1 LFIALWNALPSPT
14 QGAKSG
20 QNRSF
25 AEYFFAAPGRGRS
38 GSVEFVFFRTL
49 PFDFAHGS
57 TLLTFPKRA
66 EGRAVRL
73 RRCSASLS
81 EVEASLSNGGSWL
94 GRAADFLGD
103 DAARHKFFQRKRRGG
118 VCAPVCPEGT
128 HRGAPTTGSAR
139 ASGISEKRKPVRL
152 GQHHRYSS
160 GC

>member
-1 LFIALWNALPSPT
+1 V
-14 QGAKSG
+14 AKIDHLLG
-20 QNRSF
+20 I
-25 AEYFFAAPGRGRS
+25 FFAAPGRGRS

-73 RRCSASLS
+73 RRCSASLR

-94 GRAADFLGD
+94 GQAADLLGD
-103 DAARHKFFQRKRRGG
+103 DAVPQILSAEAARGSLRSRLSRGR
-118 VCAPVCPEGT
+118 PQ
-128 HRGAPTTGSAR
+128 GAPLQQGR
-139 ASGISEKRKPVRL
+139 HGPREFLKSESLSVW
-152 GQHHRYSS
+152 GQHHSYSS